1 MKIYNIKDIDGF
13 FEVLDKC
20 QGVVELLSSEGD
32 RINLKSKL
40 SQYVALSK
48 IFTDAHISDIEIIA
62 HDPHDVNLLFQFLV
76 NGNQ

>member
-1 MKIYNIKDIDGF
+1 MVF

-20 QGVVELLSSEGD
+20 HGVVELISSEGD

-40 SQYVALSK
+40 SHYIALSK
-48 IFTDAHISDIEIIA
+48 IFMDAQISDIEIIA